1 MGRVAIHWGQG
12 AGLSNYVI
20 GQAAGVES
28 VTLLSTQIPSHTHA
42 LAVSSGSGTAAAP
55 APSEVLAASTTR
67 DKLYSTNAPDTQLL
81 SASIGNAG
89 GNQPHTNIQPYLS
102 VTFIIALVGIFP
114 SRN

>member
-1 MGRVAIHWGQG
+1 
-12 AGLSNYVI
+12 LSNYVI

-67 DKLYSTNAPDTQLL
+67 DKLYSTNAPDTQLS
-81 SASIGNAG
+81 SASIGNSG